1 MGAVVDL
8 LRARPW
14 INLVSQ
20 ADRDLK
26 AEFETILELHYRR
39 VYRLIYR
46 MVRNESDAAD
56 LTQETFIR
64 VYRALPRLRADGA
77 CAAWVRRIATNLCVD
92 HIRRRRTTM
101 AAVEA
106 SECSYRQECEAAA
119 GNEDPASIFMDA
131 ERSRIV
137 HRAVDALPSE
147 YRTVIILHH
156 LEDMRVDEIAEALR
170 IPAGTVKSRLSR
182 ARQALH
188 RRLAPNFAPNS

>member
-1 MGAVVDL
+1 MGAVVNL

-14 INLVSQ
+14 IGLSSE
-20 ADRDLK
+20 AERDLK
-26 AEFETILELHYRR
+26 AEFEEILELHYKR

-46 MVRNESDAAD
+46 MVRDESDAAD

-77 CAAWVRRIATNLCVD
+77 CSAWVRRIAANLCVD

-101 AAVEA
+101 AAA
-106 SECSYRQECEAAA
+106 DAAECSYRENHDITAEHA
-119 GNEDPASIFMDA
+119 DPAHAFMEA
-131 ERSRIV
+131 ERSRLV
-137 HRAVDALPSE
+137 HRAVQALPPD

-156 LEDMRVDEIAEALR
+156 LEDMRVDEIAEVLR

-188 RRLAPNFAPNS
+188 RRLAPHFAPQ